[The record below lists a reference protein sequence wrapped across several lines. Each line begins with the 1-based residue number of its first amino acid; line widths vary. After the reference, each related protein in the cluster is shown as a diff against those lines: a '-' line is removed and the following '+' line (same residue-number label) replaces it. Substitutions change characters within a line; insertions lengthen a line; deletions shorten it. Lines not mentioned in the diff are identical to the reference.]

1 MRWTFGVLACMAWP
15 GLSATCGQIE
25 SGPKAGSKPGP
36 FPVFMV
42 TGDQSGKAVEVLTGR
57 QDLPTLVLVLP
68 REHWSRPVARFVK
81 ILDRELENGVEG
93 AGGATAVAV
102 WLSDDVA
109 DTKDY
114 LPRAQQS
121 LVLTK
126 TALSVFEGSKF
137 GPPSWSLN
145 DAAHVTAVVVR
156 GGRVVKSIA
165 FESVDEADVKEVIK
179 TLRAGG

>member
-1 MRWTFGVLACMAWP
+1 MRWTPVVLACMSWLGP
-15 GLSATCGQIE
+15 SATFDQIE
-25 SGPKAGSKPGP
+25 SGPKADSKPEP

-42 TGDQSGKAVEVLTGR
+42 TGDLAGKTVEVLTGR

-68 REHWSRPVARFVK
+68 KEHWGRPVARFVK
-81 ILDRELENGVEG
+81 ALDRELEKGVEG
-93 AGGATAVAV
+93 AGGAAAVAV

-109 DTKDY
+109 NTKDY

-126 TALSVFEGSKF
+126 TALSVFEGSRF

-145 DAAHVTAVVVR
+145 DAAHVTAVVTR
-156 GGRVVKSIA
+156 GDRVVKSLA
-165 FESVDEADVKEVIK
+165 FESVDEDDVRDVIK
-179 TLRAGG
+179 TLRGGN